1 MDLLVLCEYMYL
13 AIIRVINRVS
23 WNCIGAQEELHLI
36 NKEHSGFI
44 PLLENKNEFCK
55 CGLLLFFWQ
64 KYFVE
69 TSNLSRKNLSG
80 LPTVVTM
87 K

>member
-1 MDLLVLCEYMYL
+1 MDLLVLCEYTYL

-23 WNCIGAQEELHLI
+23 WNCLGAREKLHLI

-55 CGLLLFFWQ
+55 CGLLPFSFWAEIFRGNI
-64 KYFVE
+64 KYKYE
-69 TSNLSRKNLSG
+69 K
-80 LPTVVTM
+80 P
-87 K
+87 